1 MPSVA
6 TNQGMRA
13 LAAGAAITMAGSV
26 LGGPGGGLGGGN
38 APRPTDG
45 FGHDFVTIGAPGNR
59 AALPEERY
67 YNQRFENLGR
77 VNYRYRISK
86 TEVRTEQWFEFVNAY
101 WSYWEADGGARGD
114 PRFTSNYIGHLNSHP
129 NANPNYQMGGGTMP
143 VRAVTVS
150 WEVAARYCNWLHN
163 GKVNE
168 EWAFESGAYDAS
180 TFVADP
186 EGGYDHQ
193 PERSPG
199 ARFWIPNVDEW
210 VKAAHHDPDRY
221 GEDQEGYWLQKGGQQ
236 TPLTPGLPENG
247 GQTSGGNFLPGF
259 DEQHIPVGSYP
270 NTPSPWGVLDT
281 SGGAMEWT
289 ETVRFFADDHDANDG
304 LRYVFG
310 SAAGSTFYASF
321 DRIDY
326 FTSAGVV
333 WNSQMGIRLAS
344 AVPAPGSVV
353 VLAASAALLRRTRT
367 EQRLR

>member
-1 MPSVA
+1 MPHRLMRSFVA
-6 TNQGMRA
+6 IAILVGCA
-13 LAAGAAITMAGSV
+13 SAAHAGAH
-26 LGGPGGGLGGGN
+26 
-38 APRPTDG
+38 PRPTDD

-67 YNQRFENLGR
+67 YNQRFEKLGK

-114 PRFTSNYIGHLNSHP
+114 SRFIGSWIDYQNGNP
-129 NANPNYQMGGGTMP
+129 NANPNYEMGGGNAP
-143 VRAVTVS
+143 VLAVTVS

-168 EWAFESGAYDAS
+168 EWAFESGAYDTS
-180 TFVADP
+180 TFVPDP

-199 ARFWIPNVDEW
+199 ARFWIPSVDEW
-210 VKAAHHDPDRY
+210 VKAAHYDPDRY

-247 GQTSGGNFLPGF
+247 GQTSAGNFLPGSQ
-259 DEQHIPVGSYP
+259 EEYLPVGSYP

-289 ETVRFFADDHDANDG
+289 ETVEFFADDHDANNG
-304 LRYVFG
+304 VRYVLG
-310 SAAGSTFYASF
+310 SAAGNSLYANV
-321 DRIDY
+321 DRIDHY
-326 FTSAGVV
+326 FNANYVGLAR
-333 WNSQMGIRLAS
+333 NGIRLAS
-344 AVPAPGSVV
+344 AVPAPG
-353 VLAASAALLRRTRT
+353 AAAPLIAMTMLMVRRR
-367 EQRLR
+367 R